1 MAHTPRMAGSGLIPG
16 AETCTLLDWDTRH
29 FGVRIARVN
38 RVHPTEQTLG
48 EIDAWCRANR
58 VDCLYYLGESTSG
71 DNLLAAYG
79 YEQIDVRVTLEWL
92 PPQNLPRLGE
102 NTDVTTRR
110 ATESD
115 LSILRGL
122 VRSQTWTT
130 RFAVDSRFDQG
141 RVKDLYVEWLN
152 RSFDEDG
159 SHVMLAEHGGEVAGL
174 VTASMRVGEGSI
186 DLVCC
191 ADGWERQG
199 VTTLLVVQTMA
210 ELAEKGCQ
218 TVRVVTQE
226 RNARALSLYKRCGF
240 AVVESRPWLHK
251 WFR

>member
-1 MAHTPRMAGSGLIPG
+1 MHSARVGHAAFR
-16 AETCTLLDWDTRH
+16 
-29 FGVRIARVN
+29 VRIARVN
-38 RVHPTEQTLG
+38 GAHPTEQTLD

-71 DNLLAAYG
+71 DGLLANRG

-92 PPQNLPRLGE
+92 PPQNLSRLGE
-102 NTDVTTRR
+102 NTDFTTRR

-115 LSILRGL
+115 LSILRAL
-122 VRSQTWTT
+122 VRSQTWMT
-130 RFAVDSRFDQG
+130 RFAVDARFDHG

-152 RSFDEDG
+152 RSFGDDG
-159 SHVMLAEHGGEVAGL
+159 SQVMLAERGGEVAGL
-174 VTASMRVGEGSI
+174 VTAGKRADEGSI

-191 ADGWERQG
+191 ADGWEHQG
-199 VTTLLVVQTMA
+199 VITLLVVQTMV

-226 RNARALSLYKRCGF
+226 RNARALALYKRCGF
-240 AVVESRPWLHK
+240 EVVESRPWFHK